1 MAFDYLTYT
10 RNALRLKT
18 TAFDVELTDL
28 INAAKTT
35 MYYAGVGDDKE
46 PTGVYHAAVATWV
59 KAHFGN
65 VHPDLKKA
73 YMECYNS
80 MVNQMALA
88 DVEGGT
94 E

>member
-1 MAFDYLTYT
+1 LAFDYLTYT

-18 TAFDVELTDL
+18 TAFDTEITDL
-28 INAAKTT
+28 IAAAKTT

-65 VHPDLKKA
+65 VTPESKRA
-73 YMECYNS
+73 YIECYNS
-80 MVNQMALA
+80 MVNQLALA
-88 DVEGGT
+88 DAEGGG